1 MNDTTRDQFLQGC
14 EAVAQC
20 AKALLAAIACI
31 PHLSQRDKLLAQGL
45 ISDGVV
51 QVFQSTPVTPL
62 ARAQTDTDFQS
73 FKAKLLTKPRRQR
86 KTSKAE
92 A

>member
-14 EAVAQC
+14 ETVAQR
-20 AKALLAAIACI
+20 AAALLAAIACT
-31 PHLSQRDKLLAQGL
+31 PHLSPRDKLLAQGL

-51 QVFQSTPVTPL
+51 RVFQSTPVTPL
-62 ARAQTDTDFQS
+62 SMTQADTDFQL
-73 FKAKLLTKPRRQR
+73 FKVKLLRHTKR
-86 KTSKAE
+86 KTKGAT

>member
-14 EAVAQC
+14 ETVAQR
-20 AKALLAAIACI
+20 AAALLAAIACT
-31 PHLSQRDKLLAQGL
+31 PHLSPRDKLLAQGL

-51 QVFQSTPVTPL
+51 RVFQSTPVTPL
-62 ARAQTDTDFQS
+62 TMAQADTDFQS
-73 FKAKLLTKPRRQR
+73 FKAKLLKRTKR
-86 KTSKAE
+86 KTKGAT

>member
-14 EAVAQC
+14 ETAAQR
-20 AKALLAAIACI
+20 AAALLAAIACT
-31 PHLSQRDKLLAQGL
+31 PHLSPRDKLLAQGL

-51 QVFQSTPVTPL
+51 RVFQSTPVTPL
-62 ARAQTDTDFQS
+62 TMAQADTEFQS
-73 FKAKLLTKPRRQR
+73 FKLRLLAKPRRVR
-86 KTSKAE
+86 KSRKVA